1 MFLTH
6 ILVYVIIFIKNK
18 GVYKFMSK
26 ISKIA
31 ELAVIICVLALM
43 KGIASYAASATVA
56 LHADEKAVSS
66 STITVTNNDISVW
79 GSVSS
84 VSEHQVQ
91 FIVPDGPITAFNDT
105 YDPGKSFS
113 PIVRGVFYTSSTNL
127 NLYGNSKD
135 DQKKDCIA
143 SGGIA
148 D

>member
-1 MFLTH
+1 
-6 ILVYVIIFIKNK
+6 
-18 GVYKFMSK
+18 MSK
-26 ISKIA
+26 ILKIA
-31 ELAVIICVLALM
+31 ELAVIICVLALV

-66 STITVTNNDISVW
+66 SAITVTNDDITVW

-84 VSEHQVQ
+84 ASKYSVE
-91 FIVPDGPITAFNDT
+91 FIVPSGPYSTA
-105 YDPGKSFS
+105 YRAIYAPGKSFS
-113 PIVRGVFYTSSTNL
+113 PIVRQIFGISSTHL

-143 SGGIA
+143 SGGIM